1 MFKQLKNMCRDR
13 WIAFA
18 RSESG
23 VSAVEFV
30 MVAPPAFLLLGVT
43 IETGVMMFSQYTLQT
58 AVETAARS
66 IRTGSAQMN
75 SVSSANFKTSICNS
89 VGSLL
94 DCSKVVVYVRSD
106 PTFAALVANTPPL
119 LNIGPSTGSTTVS
132 APACYN
138 PGNASQ
144 PAIIIAT
151 YDWYFVSWGMNA
163 FGNVAGNKADRLIGL
178 TLFQNQNY
186 PGSVAGTC

>member
-13 WIAFA
+13 WLAFA
-18 RSESG
+18 GCESG
-23 VSAVEFV
+23 VSAIEFA

-75 SVSSANFKTSICNS
+75 SVSSTNFKNSICNS

-151 YDWYFVSWGMNA
+151 YDWYFVSWGMSA
-163 FGNVAGNKADRLIGL
+163 FGNVAGNKANRLIGL